1 MSRAQ
6 SEAMK
11 AQRSEQD
18 QTVAGD
24 ASGRLGAAA
33 DTDCIVVGGGPAG
46 LVCGLVLARLGVRV
60 TVVEKHD
67 DFLRDFRG
75 DTIHPSTQDL
85 LAELGLLDEFLT
97 LPHADMPRVRLR
109 WNDEEFVLADF
120 SRLPTRRRAISF
132 MPQWEF
138 LDLIARAGER
148 EPTLTL
154 LRSTEAIDV
163 LRAGEQIV
171 GVRTR
176 SSAGEETLRARLVI
190 AADGRDSTV
199 RDAAGL
205 HPRRL
210 ATAMDVLWFRV
221 PKADAESLPFGQ
233 AGAGLLIAIDRGE
246 YFQVAN
252 AITAGTWVPSE
263 GAVAALR
270 GRVSRTSPQL
280 RERMERV
287 GLEDVRL
294 LRVRLERLRAWY
306 APGMLC
312 IGDAAHAMSPAGGV
326 GINLAIQDA
335 VAAARILGPGLRTGT
350 PTVAQLR
357 RVQRRRAWPA
367 TVIQWIQLQIQPV
380 LLADRPDSRPPLP
393 LRLVARFPAFA
404 HVPGRIVGMGLR
416 PEHVDMEA
424 RRRARRQ

>member
-1 MSRAQ
+1 MPWEQ

-11 AQRSEQD
+11 AQWNEQD
-18 QTVAGD
+18 QTVTGD
-24 ASGRLGAAA
+24 DSRRLGAADA
-33 DTDCIVVGGGPAG
+33 DCIVAGGGPAG

-97 LPHADMPRVRLR
+97 LPHEDMPRVTLR
-109 WNDEEFVLADF
+109 WNEEEFVLADF
-120 SRLPTRRRAISF
+120 SRLPTRRRVISF

-138 LDLIARAGER
+138 LDLIARAALR
-148 EPTLTL
+148 EPTFTL
-154 LRSTEAIDV
+154 LRSTEVIDV
-163 LRAGEQIV
+163 VRAGERIV

-176 SSAGEETLRARLVI
+176 SSTGEETLQARLVI

-221 PKADAESLPFGQ
+221 PKASGESLPFVQ
-233 AGAGLLIAIDRGE
+233 AGAGLLLAIDRGE

-252 AITAGTWVPSE
+252 AIPAGTWVPS
-263 GAVAALR
+263 AAALSALR
-270 GRVSRTSPQL
+270 ARVARIAPQL
-280 RERMERV
+280 SGRMEHV
-287 GLEDVRL
+287 GLDDVRL
-294 LRVRLERLRAWY
+294 LRVRLERLRRWH
-306 APGMLC
+306 APGLLC

-335 VAAARILGPGLRTGT
+335 VAAARILGPNLRAGT
-350 PTVAQLR
+350 PTARQLR

-367 TVIQWIQLQIQPV
+367 TLIQWVQLRIQAV
-380 LLADRPDSRPPLP
+380 LLADRPASRPPLP
-393 LRLVARFPAFA
+393 LRLVARFPALA
-404 HVPGRIVGMGLR
+404 HVPGRIIGVGPR
-416 PEHVDMEA
+416 PEHVGAGA
-424 RRRARRQ
+424 RRRFSRR

>member
-1 MSRAQ
+1 MPWEQ

-11 AQRSEQD
+11 AQWNEQD
-18 QTVAGD
+18 QTVTGD
-24 ASGRLGAAA
+24 DSRRLGAADA
-33 DTDCIVVGGGPAG
+33 DCIVAGGGPAG

-97 LPHADMPRVRLR
+97 LPHEDMPRVTLR
-109 WNDEEFVLADF
+109 WNEEEFVLADF
-120 SRLPTRRRAISF
+120 SRLPTRRRVISF

-138 LDLIARAGER
+138 LDLIARAALR
-148 EPTLTL
+148 EPTFTL
-154 LRSTEAIDV
+154 LRSTEVIDV
-163 LRAGEQIV
+163 VRAGERIV

-176 SSAGEETLRARLVI
+176 SSTGEETLQARLVI

-221 PKADAESLPFGQ
+221 PKASGESLPFVQ
-233 AGAGLLIAIDRGE
+233 AGAGLLLAIDRGE

-252 AITAGTWVPSE
+252 AIPAGTWVPS
-263 GAVAALR
+263 AAALTALR
-270 GRVSRTSPQL
+270 ARVARIAPQL
-280 RERMERV
+280 SGRMEHV
-287 GLEDVRL
+287 GLDDVRL
-294 LRVRLERLRAWY
+294 LRVRLERLRRWH
-306 APGMLC
+306 APGLLC

-335 VAAARILGPGLRTGT
+335 VAAARILGPNLRAGT
-350 PTVAQLR
+350 PTARQLR

-367 TVIQWIQLQIQPV
+367 TLIQWVQLRIQAV
-380 LLADRPDSRPPLP
+380 LLADRPASRPPLP
-393 LRLVARFPAFA
+393 LRLVARFPALA
-404 HVPGRIVGMGLR
+404 HVPGRIIGVGPR
-416 PEHVDMEA
+416 PEHVGAGA
-424 RRRARRQ
+424 RRRFSRR